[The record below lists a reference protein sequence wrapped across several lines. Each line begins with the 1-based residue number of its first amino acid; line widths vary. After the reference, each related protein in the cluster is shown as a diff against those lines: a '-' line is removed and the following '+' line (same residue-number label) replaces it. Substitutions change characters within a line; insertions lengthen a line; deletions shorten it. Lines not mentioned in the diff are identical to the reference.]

1 MLKLKPYDPEE
12 LRKCKFVENR
22 YVCSICIEIC
32 TTIDMLKAHYIDV
45 HGFKIP
51 EPEPTSETDFFS
63 ESSDQSSSVAL
74 PPIEKPKKSYF
85 SPTSCDICGKL
96 ILLCL

>member
-22 YVCSICIEIC
+22 YVCSICIEIF
-32 TTIDMLKAHYIDV
+32 TEIDMLKAHYIDS

-51 EPEPTSETDFFS
+51 EPDPSDTDFFS

-74 PPIEKPKKSYF
+74 PPVEKPKKSYF
-85 SPTSCDICGKL
+85 SPKNCEICGEF
-96 ILLCL
+96 